1 MKRSSKIIKL
11 LCMTLCLVFVFTCT
25 SFGAI
30 ALSPSTTGSSNGDGK
45 DGLLSPTDTY
55 TVYKP
60 DTDDYFDIDIPASGE
75 LGKDIVITLQVYI
88 EGSGL
93 NDCGYSDVRFT
104 SVENI
109 IIDDAM
115 PTEKWNKITT
125 QTKLLFDGVSSFVRI
140 RLLNGEG
147 ETIRI
152 KDSVKTSSAVLSE
165 SMLCGATLYMLPCV
179 EMEQNCSFVV
189 YTRGKTLLVFDGGNE
204 GDAEYLVDFLY
215 TLKSEVD
222 HWFISHLH
230 GDHIGALSV
239 VLRENLI
246 HVKNLYHDLPSAAD
260 CDKNEGT
267 SVWYSDLTE
276 YVKSDYNVVE
286 NFIRMKKDE
295 VIEIDDNVK
304 ITVLNEMMQY
314 SNNWGNNTNVCLRMD
329 TFDGEKQGESVLFT
343 GDSGIE
349 VGDWLLENNPGG
361 IKDCAIV
368 TAAHHGQN
376 GTSKAFYEVVAADMW
391 LVPAPTWLWYGASA
405 KGTYFIDNSFDT
417 ANVRSWIRDLEV
429 ARTYIAKDGIV
440 AIR

>member
-1 MKRSSKIIKL
+1 MKRNSKIVKS
-11 LCMTLCLVFVFTCT
+11 LCIALCFVFIFTFT

-30 ALSPSTTGSSNGDGK
+30 ALSPSTGDNGGAVIDEV
-45 DGLLSPTDTY
+45 LVSTDTY
-55 TVYKP
+55 TVYQP
-60 DTDDYFDIDIPASGE
+60 DTDDYYDINIPAGGE
-75 LGKDIVITLQVYI
+75 LGKDVVVTLQVYI
-88 EGSGL
+88 EGKGL
-93 NDCGYSDVRFT
+93 NGCGYSDVRFT
-104 SVENI
+104 SVDNT

-125 QTKLLFDGVSSFVRI
+125 QTKLLFDGESPFVRI
-140 RLLNGEG
+140 KLLNGKG

-189 YTRGKTLLVFDGGNE
+189 YTRDKSLLVFDGGNE
-204 GDAEYLVDFLY
+204 GDAEFLVDFLY

-230 GDHIGALSV
+230 SDHIGALSV

-246 HVKNLYHDLPSAAD
+246 HIKNLYHDMPSVAD
-260 CDKNEGT
+260 CENNEGA
-267 SVWYSDLTE
+267 SVWYKELNE
-276 YVKSDYNVVE
+276 YAKSDYNIVD

-295 VIEIDDNVK
+295 VIAIDDNVK
-304 ITVLNEMMQY
+304 IEVLNEMMQY

-329 TFDGEKQGESVLFT
+329 TFDGDTKGESVLFT

-349 VGDWLLENNPGG
+349 VGEWLLENNLNG

-376 GTSKAFYEVVAADMW
+376 GTSKEFYEAVNADMW

-429 ARTYIAKDGIV
+429 VKTLIAKDGIV